1 MSEDRSE
8 AMAPRSTVTA
18 ELRVMV
24 FDAGLVTANPDGA
37 FAAVTEHRPDVVA
50 ITGAPRYQRW
60 RSKRAKIARQLGLVV
75 ATADRV
81 GGMFV
86 AASLRVDPDEMTFQ
100 TSSSSAGTSP
110 VVITMS
116 FDVRGDR
123 WRLVLAATGGA
134 ADFAAQD
141 VPTVIVGG
149 VGGPGAITVDRAV
162 TVVSCGPVE
171 VAGAGGTS
179 PTLAILQR

>member
-1 MSEDRSE
+1 MS
-8 AMAPRSTVTA
+8 
-18 ELRVMV
+18 ELRVMA
-24 FDAGLVTANPDGA
+24 FDAGVVSDHPDAA

-60 RSKRAKIARQLGLVV
+60 RSKRAKIARDLGLVV

-81 GGMFV
+81 GGMFI
-86 AASLRVDPDEMTFQ
+86 ATSLRVDPQDMTFH

-110 VVITMS
+110 AVITMS

-134 ADFAAQD
+134 ADFPAQD

-171 VAGAGGTS
+171 LAGANGTR
-179 PTLAILQR
+179 PTLAVLQR

>member
-1 MSEDRSE
+1 M
-8 AMAPRSTVTA
+8 
-18 ELRVMV
+18 
-24 FDAGLVTANPDGA
+24 F
-37 FAAVTEHRPDVVA
+37 
-50 ITGAPRYQRW
+50 
-60 RSKRAKIARQLGLVV
+60 IA
-75 ATADRV
+75 T
-81 GGMFV
+81 
-86 AASLRVDPDEMTFQ
+86 SLRVDPQDMTFH

-110 VVITMS
+110 AVITMS

-134 ADFAAQD
+134 ADFPAQD

-171 VAGAGGTS
+171 LAGANGTR
-179 PTLAILQR
+179 PTLAVLQR